1 MFDLLFF
8 FLPIFS
14 FYFTVL
20 ISNFTFVND
29 LFLLYLKIAICWHII
44 TLGSGILGSVIVNKS
59 EISMKLFSQLILQ
72 LLFISQGK
80 GSS

>member
-8 FLPIFS
+8 SPLF
-14 FYFTVL
+14 FYVTVL

-29 LFLLYLKIAICWHII
+29 LLLQYLKIAICWHII
-44 TLGSGILGSVIVNKS
+44 TLGSGILGSVIVHKS